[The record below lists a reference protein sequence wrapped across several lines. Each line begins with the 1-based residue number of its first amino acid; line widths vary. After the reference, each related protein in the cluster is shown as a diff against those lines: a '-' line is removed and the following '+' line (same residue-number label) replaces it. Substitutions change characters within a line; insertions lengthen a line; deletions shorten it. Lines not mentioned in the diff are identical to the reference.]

1 MRAVRAVIRVDRNAN
16 GGGGVVSC
24 VGLVCGGRPGGERK
38 NLIKANDI
46 KKLCVRVIGASL
58 EILAY
63 LQYQSVH

>member
-1 MRAVRAVIRVDRNAN
+1 MMAVIGVDRNAN

-24 VGLVCGGRPGGERK
+24 VVRRRGGESK

-46 KKLCVRVIGASL
+46 KKLCVRVIRASL

>member
-1 MRAVRAVIRVDRNAN
+1 MRAVTGVDRNAN

-24 VGLVCGGRPGGERK
+24 VVSLVCGGRWGGESK

-46 KKLCVRVIGASL
+46 KKLCGRVIRASL

>member
-1 MRAVRAVIRVDRNAN
+1 MAVIGVDRNAN

-24 VGLVCGGRPGGERK
+24 VSLVCGRRRGGESK

-46 KKLCVRVIGASL
+46 KKLCVRVIRASL

>member
-1 MRAVRAVIRVDRNAN
+1 MRAVIGVELECQWWRRRGVLCKSCVWRAA
-16 GGGGVVSC
+16 GGVV
-24 VGLVCGGRPGGERK
+24 VERK

-46 KKLCVRVIGASL
+46 KKLCVRVIRASL